1 MSRAETVYIH
11 QLLEPENVLIA
22 GRQKRESSTLFEKW
36 KDIDKLRA
44 ELGDEEFARREAE
57 WQEYLKTRFDD

>member
-1 MSRAETVYIH
+1 MSRAEEFYKH
-11 QLLEPENVLIA
+11 QLLEPGDVLIA

-36 KDIDKLRA
+36 KAIDKLRA
-44 ELGDEEFARREAE
+44 EIGEEEFARREAE